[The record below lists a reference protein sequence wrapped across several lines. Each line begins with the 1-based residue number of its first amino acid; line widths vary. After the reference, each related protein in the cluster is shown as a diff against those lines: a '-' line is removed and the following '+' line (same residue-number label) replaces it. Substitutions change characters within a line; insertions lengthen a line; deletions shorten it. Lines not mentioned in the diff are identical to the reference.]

1 MDISARGIGDIEVI
15 DNLVTDDPTAALSAR
30 QGKVLNEKIE
40 NTIATV
46 DIDAICN

>member
-1 MDISARGIGDIEVI
+1 MDISVRGIGDIEVI
-15 DNLVTDDPTAALSAR
+15 DNLVTDDPAALSAR

>member
-1 MDISARGIGDIEVI
+1 MDNSARRFGDIEVI
-15 DNLVTDDPTAALSAR
+15 DDLVTDDPANALSAR
-30 QGKVLNEKIE
+30 QGKILNEKIE